1 LLIKYRS
8 INSVRDFFN
17 NDLNC
22 ELILREI
29 LLHGNLE
36 MSGILLKILAV
47 QCNEN
52 VLKQKLTDLNA
63 IYLYFNM
70 IRESFVKLVQEN
82 FLERMP
88 QLDNEDEDMSDTKS
102 KIPNFL
108 SSDINRFLL
117 PDLKIDGILLT
128 FYYLYII

>member
-1 LLIKYRS
+1 
-8 INSVRDFFN
+8 
-17 NDLNC
+17 
-22 ELILREI
+22 
-29 LLHGNLE
+29 
-36 MSGILLKILAV
+36 MSGILLKILAT

-88 QLDNEDEDMSDTKS
+88 QLDDQDEDMSDTKS
-102 KIPNFL
+102 KVPNFL

-117 PDLKIDGILLT
+117 PDLKIDGILLV
-128 FYYLYII
+128 FYYLYILNG